1 MNSKNLIK
9 KSAQKA
15 SEELIKNLSLISYS
29 EISEK
34 QIENIKKVILKFL
47 SKELELSEAIKE
59 ITKNK
64 LPFFVIQKFIENFKV
79 ELAKGIAVETPD
91 FKEETKTIK
100 AKLQNLENEIA
111 KEYLKINIGELEDI
125 KNSKLKKYAL
135 YRAHANYIERIIES
149 VRREKLSKFPL
160 ESYTESDF
168 KTSIYYPESIMA
180 CMNAYLCDYLEN
192 LEKAV
197 FRAAKAFFILLKKE
211 NYTEGLLAF
220 GELKELALKVSQKLA
235 ELYFQ
240 AFTRGDS
247 NFIKLI
253 EYLKEFYPKQF
264 IAALDFADLKKLNR
278 TLSEAKVDK
287 ILEETEKVIQNFFES
302 HKENYLAVRGINHNF
317 LILGVGIEEEKFE
330 KDIKKLTVLLEKT
343 LKQIDIEAPFRV
355 YGFLLDERF
364 EGFENRLNNFLTKL
378 KEIAKKEEK
387 QVFIITNEEGIEK
400 LFKWQKEQLRKIS
413 FITSKINNNNI
424 EIVFQPIADSKTFNI
439 IALETLF
446 RLRDGDSLVPPGLFI
461 DLIYQFNL
469 ITKIDKIVLK
479 RILEQKDL
487 IASVTTNLFI
497 NVSPQSLS
505 SVSFLKELDNFLKKM
520 ENFSIFLEITEQRLL
535 ENACELKQISK
546 KYPNLKFAIDD
557 FGSGYSSF
565 KLVID
570 LAENRTLE
578 VLKLDGSFTK
588 KISSSQFTRNV
599 VKAIGSLSKN
609 LGIKTVAE
617 FVEEPK
623 AAEILKKEGIDFLQ
637 GYFISKPKTIEE
649 IIYQAEKVSNF

>member
-617 FVEEPK
+617 FVEEPE

-649 IIYQAEKVSNF
+649 IIYQAEKVSSF

>member
-34 QIENIKKVILKFL
+34 KVENIKEVILKFL

-59 ITKNK
+59 IAKNK

-79 ELAKGIAVETPD
+79 ELAKEIAVENPD
-91 FKEETKTIK
+91 FKEETKIIK

-617 FVEEPK
+617 FVEEPE

>member
-34 QIENIKKVILKFL
+34 KVENIKKVILKFL
-47 SKELELSEAIKE
+47 SKELEVSEAIKE
-59 ITKNK
+59 IIKNK
-64 LPFFVIQKFIENFKV
+64 LPFFLIQKFIENFKV
-79 ELAKGIAVETPD
+79 ELAKEIAVENPD
-91 FKEETKTIK
+91 SKEETKTIK

-149 VRREKLSKFPL
+149 VRREELSKFPL

-197 FRAAKAFFILLKKE
+197 FRAAKAFFILLKKG

-240 AFTRGDS
+240 AFTKGDS
-247 NFIKLI
+247 NFIKLV

-302 HKENYLAVRGINHNF
+302 QKKNYLAVRGINHNF

-343 LKQIDIEAPFRV
+343 LKQIGTEAPFRV

-364 EGFENRLNNFLTKL
+364 EGFENRLNNLLTKL
-378 KEIAKKEEK
+378 KEISKKEEK

-413 FITSKINNNNI
+413 FITGKINNNNI

-469 ITKIDKIVLK
+469 ITNIDKIVLK

-487 IASVTTNLFI
+487 VASVTTNLFI

-505 SVSFLKELDNFLKKM
+505 SVSFLKKLDNFLKKM

-617 FVEEPK
+617 FVEEPE

>member
-34 QIENIKKVILKFL
+34 QVENIKKIILKFL

-617 FVEEPK
+617 FVEEPE